1 MVVLL
6 VACSSGSL
14 LVRGQSYLP
23 ATMID
28 AMEAALF
35 LNKFLDASDV
45 TGWYDKFLEP
55 SFSGTVFA
63 PVDQGFDALLA
74 KANATW
80 DDMLSA
86 SMNDT
91 LAAIVGLHVVP
102 GPQPLF
108 PLSDVRDGQP
118 LATATGRDIYL
129 RRDVPGITHVYAVER
144 PELDPLNFGT
154 VLQYQEIRGGKAI
167 LYVIDKPLVPPAD
180 TAAAPQPQ
188 AATYQRRR
196 GPSRKAHF

>member
-1 MVVLL
+1 M
-6 VACSSGSL
+6 
-14 LVRGQSYLP
+14 
-23 ATMID
+23 
-28 AMEAALF
+28 
-35 LNKFLDASDV
+35 

-63 PVDQGFDALLA
+63 PVDQVWGGGSRCPALHPNPVGVLLPACKCRCCCRRCCYSPGPPSNSTDHTQARMYGTFSCLTSLAPSNHTRTIPPPPRQAATHPSPPAPHRHPQGFDALLA

-129 RRDVPGITHVYAVER
+129 RRE
-144 PELDPLNFGT
+144 
-154 VLQYQEIRGGKAI
+154 
-167 LYVIDKPLVPPAD
+167 
-180 TAAAPQPQ
+180 
-188 AATYQRRR
+188 
-196 GPSRKAHF
+196 

>member
-1 MVVLL
+1 MHGPPNRSWCQLRLL
-6 VACSSGSL
+6 QAPDVHHACSQLATASHRAPPRHLTSTRGTSL
-14 LVRGQSYLP
+14 LPSPPISPP
-23 ATMID
+23 APP
-28 AMEAALF
+28 L
-35 LNKFLDASDV
+35 
-45 TGWYDKFLEP
+45 
-55 SFSGTVFA
+55 
-63 PVDQGFDALLA
+63 QGFDALLA

-129 RRDVPGITHVYAVER
+129 RRE
-144 PELDPLNFGT
+144 
-154 VLQYQEIRGGKAI
+154 
-167 LYVIDKPLVPPAD
+167 
-180 TAAAPQPQ
+180 
-188 AATYQRRR
+188 
-196 GPSRKAHF
+196 